1 MPPAPSEDGLR
12 VTTGRRLPCSSCVRP
27 LPGAQPGHLPPG
39 FRPLRKVKRLHV
51 YVESQIQSVGHRWC
65 GWVDADRWAA
75 PAQTPSARAGFWSCV
90 HLALGLGH
98 LSVLR
103 HTCLVTVTRFLTMA
117 PEGRAGLS
125 ACLKAV
131 VSRAVWGPCPEGDPV
146 MITVFLETG
155 HATELTFPGSPEQS
169 PGLGPP
175 SCLEGPAPPQ
185 SWARSAHSRRSA
197 LHPGQVRRF
206 GGEGPPRVARPAP
219 PPDDE
224 ASNSDTLCCAFNCT
238 SLCFSQGPF
247 VVPQVGKLS
256 YRP

>member
-1 MPPAPSEDGLR
+1 MLQLCPSPPWSSAGPPAPRVQAFEKSETFTRLR
-12 VTTGRRLPCSSCVRP
+12 GVTDSKRWASLVWLGGPRSLGSACTDAIRTRRTLVMC
-27 LPGAQPGHLPPG
+27 PPG
-39 FRPLRKVKRLHV
+39 
-51 YVESQIQSVGHRWC
+51 SGT
-65 GWVDADRWAA
+65 
-75 PAQTPSARAGFWSCV
+75 PAQ
-90 HLALGLGH
+90 GLGH

-103 HTCLVTVTRFLTMA
+103 HTRLVTVTRFLTMA